1 MDKIINELRYL
12 DETFPRGA
20 LELAASRKDE
30 TTALLLKA
38 LDEVL
43 ELVIIQGVVDD
54 CSLFDMIEDI
64 RFLFDKERVDPT
76 MYGDFEDFL
85 AWMQDDENHRSRV
98 RYIDDVIEEMY
109 WWACFQE
116 TEEENI
122 APLAFDQPIVRP
134 KKVGRNDP
142 CPCGSGKRYKKCC
155 GA

>member
-1 MDKIINELRYL
+1 MKKALKAAVRRKDIRKARMIDMDKIINELRYL

-85 AWMQDDENHRSRV
+85 AWMQDDENQD
-98 RYIDDVIEEMY
+98 ILTM
-109 WWACFQE
+109 
-116 TEEENI
+116 
-122 APLAFDQPIVRP
+122 
-134 KKVGRNDP
+134 
-142 CPCGSGKRYKKCC
+142 
-155 GA
+155 